1 MIRSSPVPVP
11 ARTLYNS
18 GNFATLVGGS
28 GQGDVL
34 VAGGYGGS
42 FDAGGAGDFGY
53 ERGAGD
59 SGYGSGPLG
68 AGSNNDWINIGAYG
82 GYGANSMS
90 GAGAHDLL
98 VAGSGAGATLYD
110 SGDFGTLV
118 GGSGQ
123 GDVLIAEGRG
133 DLIDAG
139 GAGNSGHGSGTLVA
153 GGNNDQIDIGAYGN
167 DTVIGSGSGWG
178 WGWGSGNGDDVLF
191 VSQAYG
197 TGSGI
202 TINTAHD
209 GVTTVSFADI
219 GQHFSISGIQ
229 TLTFSDGHVVH
240 LGGHL

>member
-1 MIRSSPVPVP
+1 
-11 ARTLYNS
+11 
-18 GNFATLVGGS
+18 
-28 GQGDVL
+28 
-34 VAGGYGGS
+34 
-42 FDAGGAGDFGY
+42 
-53 ERGAGD
+53 
-59 SGYGSGPLG
+59 
-68 AGSNNDWINIGAYG
+68 
-82 GYGANSMS
+82 MS

-98 VAGSGAGATLYD
+98 VAGSGAGANFYD

-167 DTVIGSGSGWG
+167 DTVIGSGAGAG

-197 TGSGI
+197 NGSGI
-202 TINTAHD
+202 SINTAHD
-209 GVTTVSFADI
+209 GVTTVSFADT